1 MRLPRAL
8 LVRLSS
14 LFGRERL
21 ERDLAEELDSHLQMH
36 IEDNLRRGMSPAE
49 ARRVALIKLGG
60 MDQTKEKCRD
70 RLGFPALEHFVRDLR
85 NGARAIRRNPGF
97 ASGVILTLAL
107 GIGANTLVFSVVHAL
122 LLRPLPFKDGE
133 RLSVIEKHSS
143 PAADKSLLSH
153 LNLMDLKK
161 RDHIFEG
168 VAGCDFSS
176 WPGVLKSG
184 GEAELASLVGVT
196 EDFFTVLGVR
206 PVIGGLP
213 APGDT
218 TFVMLSYGTWRGFFQ
233 GRTDIIG
240 RQVKVDGFARTV
252 AGVMPPDFQLFRSG
266 RPELLLASGAARHPD
281 TDSLECVARL
291 KAGVSS
297 HQAEDALR
305 SSIRADTPDS
315 LNARRD
321 VVFRVA
327 GLRERLFGA
336 YRHGVLTLMAA
347 VAFVLLI
354 ACVNVANL
362 MLARTAVRGG
372 ELSIRV
378 ALGASRVRVAMQ
390 VLTES
395 LVLAILGGGL
405 GVGLAFAG
413 LQSMY
418 RLGILSFR
426 GLPPFRIDGPV
437 LAFAGLVALLPPL
450 MCSVAPVLRFFA
462 GMRSFAS
469 RQWAGTFTPASW
481 RLSRLMVISGMA
493 FCFVLLVG
501 TGLLVTSFVRLSR
514 VDPGFQAE
522 NVMFVDFDDNAL
534 FYSALGRRQTFYS
547 ELVTSL
553 GSSPGIRATGLTD
566 QVPLSDDVSS
576 VPTLVTLPGRVSQE
590 SGSVNVFLRSVDAG
604 FFSVMGIPLK
614 KGRLFS
620 GNDTRQSASV
630 AVINE
635 AFVRR
640 CWGDA
645 DPIGRRLRLY
655 SQEPTIIGVVG
666 DVSAFGLKHKPV
678 EDVLYVSVEQFQ
690 KGNRVLAVRTL
701 SDPLALAAEIKN
713 QARSIEPSAPVIR
726 VRTMPG
732 IISDSI
738 RAERSSAVL
747 MTSLG
752 GLALVLACI
761 GIYALISFFV
771 SQHSREFAV
780 RIALG
785 ASDRQILTMLF
796 GQALRMVVMGTV
808 IGAMGAWAM
817 SRFLSGQLYGVEPGD
832 PLIYGLAALCMAGL
846 GLLAC
851 YLPARRAAGT
861 DPAFVLRWE

>member
-1 MRLPRAL
+1 MRLPRPL
-8 LVRLSS
+8 LTRLSD
-14 LFGRERL
+14 LFVKERL
-21 ERDLAEELDSHLQMH
+21 ERDLSEELDSHLQMH
-36 IEDNLRRGMSPAE
+36 IENNLRRGMSPAE

-60 MDQTKEKCRD
+60 LDQTKEKCRD
-70 RLGFPALEHFVRDLR
+70 RRGFPALEHFVRDLR
-85 NGARAIRRNPGF
+85 NGARVVRRNPGF
-97 ASGVILTLAL
+97 ASGVIFTLAL

-133 RLSVIEKHSS
+133 RLSVIQKHYS
-143 PAADKSLLSH
+143 PAGDKGLLSH

-161 RDHIFEG
+161 RDRIFEG
-168 VAGCDFSS
+168 VAGCDFSA

-184 GEAELASLVGVT
+184 GEVELASLVGVT
-196 EDFFTVLGVR
+196 EDFFTVLGVK

-218 TFVMLSYGTWRGFFQ
+218 SFVMLSYGTWRGFFQ
-233 GRTDIIG
+233 SRTDIIG
-240 RQVKVDGFARTV
+240 RQVKVDGFTRTV
-252 AGVMPPDFQLFRSG
+252 AGVMPSEFQLFQSG
-266 RPELLLASGAARHPD
+266 RPELLLPSGAARRPD
-281 TDSLECVARL
+281 TDTLECVARL
-291 KAGVSS
+291 KAGVSPR
-297 HQAEDALR
+297 QAEDQLG
-305 SSIRADTPDS
+305 SSIHADTPDS
-315 LNARRD
+315 LNAGRD
-321 VVFRVA
+321 VIFRVA

-347 VAFVLLI
+347 VGFVLLI
-354 ACVNVANL
+354 ACVNVSNL

-395 LVLAILGGGL
+395 LMLAILGGGL
-405 GVGLAFAG
+405 GVALAIAG

-418 RLGILSFR
+418 GLGILSFR

-450 MCSVAPVLRFFA
+450 LCSVVPVLRLFA
-462 GMRSFAS
+462 GTRSFAN

-493 FCFVLLVG
+493 FCLVLLVG

-514 VDPGFQAE
+514 VDPGFHAE
-522 NVMFVDFDDNAL
+522 NVMFVDFDDNSL
-534 FYSALGRRQTFYS
+534 FYSALDRRQAFYR

-553 GSSPGIRATGLTD
+553 ESSPGIRATGLTD

-576 VPTLVTLPGRVSQE
+576 VPTPVTLLGHVSQE
-590 SGSVNVFLRSVDAG
+590 SRNVSVFLRSVDAG

-620 GNDTRQSASV
+620 DHDTRQNAPV

-635 AFVRR
+635 AFARR

-645 DPIGRRLRLY
+645 DPVSRRLRLY
-655 SQEPTIIGVVG
+655 AQEPIIIGVVG
-666 DVSAFGLKHKPV
+666 DVSAFGLKRKPA

-690 KGNRVLAVRTL
+690 KGNRVLAARTW
-701 SDPLALAAEIKN
+701 SDPLALASVIRN
-713 QARSIEPSAPVIR
+713 QARSIEPSAPIIR
-726 VRTMPG
+726 IRTMTG

-785 ASDRQILTMLF
+785 ASSRQILRMLF
-796 GQALRMVVMGTV
+796 AQALRMVVTGIAV
-808 IGAMGAWAM
+808 GALGAWAM

-832 PLIYGLAALCMAGL
+832 PLIYALAAFCMAGL
-846 GLLAC
+846 GMVAC

-861 DPAFVLRWE
+861 DPAVVLRWE